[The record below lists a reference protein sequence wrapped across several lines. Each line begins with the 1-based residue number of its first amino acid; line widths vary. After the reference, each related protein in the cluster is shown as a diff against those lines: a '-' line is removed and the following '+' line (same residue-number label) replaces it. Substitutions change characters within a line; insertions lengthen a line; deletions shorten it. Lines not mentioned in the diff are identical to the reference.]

1 MQAAAAPLRDFA
13 ERYTAAWCS
22 RDAPRVAS
30 FYSLNGS
37 LKVNDGDP
45 AVGRRAI
52 ADLAQS
58 FMTAFPDLEVS
69 LDALVITERGPEYH
83 WTLTG
88 NNTGPGGTGNRVRIS
103 GYEIWR
109 MGADGLIESSVGR
122 FDSAEYTRQLE
133 RRPAARG

>member
-1 MQAAAAPLRDFA
+1 MQAAAALLRDFA

-22 RDAPRVAS
+22 RDAARVAS
-30 FYSLNGS
+30 FYSPNGS
-37 LKVNDGDP
+37 LTVNDGDP

-52 ADLAQS
+52 TGIAQS

-69 LDALVITERGPEYH
+69 LDDLVITERGPEYH

-103 GYEIWR
+103 GYESWR
-109 MGADGLIESSVGR
+109 IGADGLIESSVGR
-122 FDSAEYTRQLE
+122 FDAAEYARQLE
-133 RRPAARG
+133 RGPAARG